1 MTQTQMDIWE
11 DQPVLHFLRTHQYE
25 SNLTPLNKDRVYRR
39 AKGFR
44 WLSHNIYKIHKDGRQ
59 MLLIPPPVDRDRL
72 VQKVHRDMGHFGIH
86 RVLDRLKKNYWWKG
100 MDETVSRVIQ
110 ACVPC
115 ARAKAGFRVSSTELQ
130 PLRLSGVMFRW
141 GIDFAGPLPLGVTVI
156 SWYASNIAP
165 NGWS

>member
-1 MTQTQMDIWE
+1 MAVDTEAADMTQIQMDIWE

-59 MLLIPPPVDRDRL
+59 MLLIPSLVDRDRL

-115 ARAKAGFRVSSTELQ
+115 ARAKAGFCWIPVNLRVY
-130 PLRLSGVMFRW
+130 
-141 GIDFAGPLPLGVTVI
+141 GIIVI
-156 SWYASNIAP
+156 
-165 NGWS
+165 